1 MTPFVEGW
9 DFIETLGE
17 GAYGEVKLAVNRE
30 TQEAIAVK
38 IINIERVKAA
48 SSQNGTSI
56 QDDIRKEICIHR
68 MLQDVHVIKFYAQRV
83 ENSKQY
89 LFLEYSSGGE
99 LFDRIEP
106 DIGMPQAMAHKYFKQ
121 LLAGVEY
128 LHRQGV
134 THRDIKPENLLLD
147 SDDNLKIT
155 DFGFATVFR
164 HKGRERLLGK
174 CCGTPPYV
182 APEVLGKMDYR
193 AQPAD
198 IWSCGIVLVA
208 MLAGELPWDEPSPRN
223 REYLAWIENKINRT
237 PWVKIDPQPL
247 ALLKKILLANPSKR
261 CTIPLIKADRW
272 FDRTFTVT
280 TRSPGNSKSICNFII
295 YLYVK
300 LCDNHCNNSWNGHF
314 AHISASQP
322 EPRRHLDSG
331 LGSAIG
337 STEDCGEAKEA
348 LWFSQPIHPDHMLL
362 SSQLPCTPG
371 SSQTPF
377 QRLVKRM
384 TRIHSKKNQET
395 TLAKL
400 KDALDKLS
408 YSYKC
413 TGVKLL
419 TVETIDRR
427 KNKIV
432 MKVSLIDMAPA
443 VLVDF
448 RLSKGDGL
456 EFKRQ
461 FLKIKANLK
470 DIMER

>member
-1 MTPFVEGW
+1 
-9 DFIETLGE
+9 
-17 GAYGEVKLAVNRE
+17 
-30 TQEAIAVK
+30 
-38 IINIERVKAA
+38 
-48 SSQNGTSI
+48 
-56 QDDIRKEICIHR
+56 
-68 MLQDVHVIKFYAQRV
+68 
-83 ENSKQY
+83 
-89 LFLEYSSGGE
+89 
-99 LFDRIEP
+99 
-106 DIGMPQAMAHKYFKQ
+106 MPQAMAHKYFKQ

-147 SDDNLKIT
+147 ADDNLKIT

-280 TRSPGNSKSICNFII
+280 TRSPGN
-295 YLYVK
+295 
-300 LCDNHCNNSWNGHF
+300 NSRIESSPCSSPCSTGPFKRQRSEADTPVLKEKNE